1 MVDHADASR
10 YRRWSSRGLHLLV
23 VSARPMAYDNFCHR
37 LAAHSREGQHQHR
50 HLSSHGQMLLSSTGR
65 WFTKAR
71 ITKHPGKP
79 KSKVNLC
86 KGCPFGRPIR
96 FKCQVTLPFD
106 CVQGSSRSHRN
117 NALQQ
122 VSWRGACGSAHVNKL
137 GKETLG
143 TTPMKLHH
151 FQPSFCPFSL

>member
-1 MVDHADASR
+1 MVDHADPSR

-79 KSKVNLC
+79 KSKVNLA
-86 KGCPFGRPIR
+86 KGAHSEG
-96 FKCQVTLPFD
+96 PFD
-106 CVQGSSRSHRN
+106 SNAKSRCPSIASKGVADPTETTPSSRCPGVVLVGPPMST
-117 NALQQ
+117 
-122 VSWRGACGSAHVNKL
+122 SWARKPLA
-137 GKETLG
+137 
-143 TTPMKLHH
+143 
-151 FQPSFCPFSL
+151 QRQ